1 MLKITNLHASIDG
14 KEILTGLNLNIKPG
28 EVHCI
33 MGPNGSG
40 KSTFSKILTKHPDYS
55 VNSGSIEY
63 TLNFEKHDLLNMDA
77 NERSLNG
84 IFLAMQHPV
93 EISGIS
99 NFQFLQE
106 ITKSHCTHQGV
117 NPPSNE
123 ELKKIILNL
132 AEQLKL
138 PSDFLDRSI
147 NDGFSGGEKKRNEV
161 LQMLLLKPYLVFLDE
176 LDSGLDIDGLHTLAK
191 AIKAFQS
198 SERSFL
204 LVTHYHRILEEIK
217 PDFVHILS
225 KGKFIKSG
233 DYSLAQKIEDQGYSW
248 LI

>member
-1 MLKITNLHASIDG
+1 MLKITDLHSSVNDT
-14 KEILTGLNLNIKPG
+14 EILTGLNLNIKPG

-33 MGPNGSG
+33 MGPNGAG
-40 KSTFSKILTKHPDYS
+40 KSTLSKILTKHPDYEVS
-55 VNSGSIEY
+55 SGSIKY
-63 TLNFEKHDLLNMDA
+63 TINFEEHDLLNMDA
-77 NERSLNG
+77 YERSLNG

-93 EISGIS
+93 EIHGIS

-106 ITKSHCTHQGV
+106 ITKAHCAHQGV
-117 NPPSNE
+117 NQPSDE

-138 PSDFLDRSI
+138 PSDFLNRAI

-161 LQMLLLKPYLVFLDE
+161 LQMLLLKPQCIFLDE
-176 LDSGLDIDGLHTLAK
+176 LDSGLDIDGLHIVSK
-191 AIKAFQS
+191 AIKKFQS
-198 SERSFL
+198 PERSFL

-217 PDFVHILS
+217 PDFVHVLY
-225 KGKFIKSG
+225 KGKIIKSG
-233 DYSLAQKIEDQGYSW
+233 DYSLAKTIGDKGYSW